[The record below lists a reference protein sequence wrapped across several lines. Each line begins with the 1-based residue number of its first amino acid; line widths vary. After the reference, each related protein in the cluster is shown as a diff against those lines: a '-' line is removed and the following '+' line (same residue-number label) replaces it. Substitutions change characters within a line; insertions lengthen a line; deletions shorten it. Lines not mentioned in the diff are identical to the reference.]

1 MLDDQEL
8 PKGNTE
14 SREAVSR
21 TAKAFPEMGLRN
33 TQWFQLKDTVPEAAQ
48 PGLRMLL
55 SRLETVTR

>member
-48 PGLRMLL
+48 PRRILL